1 MPVAAPPPALEV
13 SVSPS
18 TAGSEAKPKAA
29 RLKLS
34 IDGKSANA
42 REFVVYFPKGIAI
55 SNKGIADGTKA
66 GAGSITVDEV
76 PSELAPSVTATGLSF
91 AAGDPTH
98 DGVFSQASGRYTA
111 KLRVKVPQPLRSF
124 SALSLD
130 LKAKSLFATRECPLP
145 FRVELIGAKKT
156 VLMADAPCRG

>member
-13 SVSPS
+13 SVTPS
-18 TAGSEAKPKAA
+18 KAGSEAKPKAA
-29 RLKLS
+29 RLKLA
-34 IDGKSANA
+34 IEGKSTNA
-42 REFVVYFPKGIAI
+42 REFVVYFPQGIRI
-55 SNKGIADGTKA
+55 SNKGIADGASA
-66 GAGSITVDEV
+66 GSGSITVDEA
-76 PSELAPSVTATGLSF
+76 PIELAPTVTAAGLAFATGDQAL
-91 AAGDPTH
+91 

-130 LKAKSLFATRECPLP
+130 LKAKSLFATRACPLP

-156 VLMADAPCRG
+156 VLTADAACRD